1 MKNKKYKRRPVY
13 PHFYSSFFQLSII
26 MLSIKSLI
34 LPYDTDVDMHED
46 EMEVDDIYEIV
57 SNRDLGTIRIYKPI
71 RFSYGLDRIRI
82 VSQRIRIGFGS

>member
-1 MKNKKYKRRPVY
+1 
-13 PHFYSSFFQLSII
+13 

-57 SNRDLGTIRIYKPI
+57 SNECHNFTGGVQSL
-71 RFSYGLDRIRI
+71 
-82 VSQRIRIGFGS
+82 VSIKK